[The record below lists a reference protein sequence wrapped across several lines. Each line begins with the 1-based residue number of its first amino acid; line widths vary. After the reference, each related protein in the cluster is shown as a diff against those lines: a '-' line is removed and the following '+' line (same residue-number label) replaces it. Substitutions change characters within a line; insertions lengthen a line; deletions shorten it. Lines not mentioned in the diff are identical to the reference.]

1 MTDWSSQDSFI
12 TPGNQFY
19 RIYFNSSKI
28 QSLFHILQKR
38 NCSVCLTT
46 FSYYYAEKYY
56 GKHRCMVLAFS
67 WEFSNVQELDYLE
80 LQQEWSS
87 SWESL
92 CNSLVKRQVSKK
104 YFLKYFFSV
113 WNDSRTPFC
122 KGFQAQTLLHASFH
136 SIHPDLLYTGWQ
148 SLGPRKA
155 CTPTYIPKTFHQMVS
170 WVIIKLWHAHFK
182 SL

>member
-104 YFLKYFFSV
+104 IFFKVFLLSLEWFKNSLLQRFPSSDSASCFF
-113 WNDSRTPFC
+113 PFYSSWFTVHRLT
-122 KGFQAQTLLHASFH
+122 KFGAQESMYPYLHSQDFP
-136 SIHPDLLYTGWQ
+136 SNG
-148 SLGPRKA
+148 
-155 CTPTYIPKTFHQMVS
+155 
-170 WVIIKLWHAHFK
+170 
-182 SL
+182 